1 MKRSLCMCFCHT
13 ETLLLSHSEPK
24 MSILNTHTHQKRT
37 LIKNEKR
44 KRGWIRE
51 ASPSTHTIQIIKIRH
66 AKAITERSDFNQ
78 GVLGGRS
85 PPSFNQNSSKI
96 INKCEFSRNLIRKHQ
111 VTVNTRRGDP
121 VCVPRFLKTDSEK
134 SSGDTPRSIYIEFD
148 SRWTAFEICCFGDMR
163 VRP

>member
-1 MKRSLCMCFCHT
+1 MCFVSPGHYVWAI
-13 ETLLLSHSEPK
+13 LSPK
-24 MSILNTHTHQKRT
+24 WQCWPPPPKKI
-37 LIKNEKR
+37 EKTN
-44 KRGWIRE
+44 KKTKKHGWIRE